1 MTDNY
6 ISIVTLVSQHFGS
19 FYPAL
24 PNTCEALVAMHTI
37 VTHSKD
43 LPEDIFKAG
52 AQFVLRILCL
62 LSSLLQSVSTSV
74 LSILRYQTLARP
86 FLLQFTPYLHI
97 ARTCLRTSLKQVHSL
112 SSDSSL
118 VVTFSVSQ
126 SALRFFLSCATKP
139 LRGPSC
145 NAQHVYT

>member
-24 PNTCEALVAMHTI
+24 PNTCEALLVAMHI
-37 VTHSKD
+37 MFTHSKD

-52 AQFVLRILCL
+52 AQFVFRL
-62 LSSLLQSVSTSV
+62 LSCRHFFSLH
-74 LSILRYQTLARP
+74 YQTLARS
-86 FLLQFTPYLHI
+86 LLQCTPYLHI
-97 ARTCLRTSLKQVHSL
+97 ARTCLRTSSKQLRSW

-118 VVTFSVSQ
+118 VVTSLVSQ
-126 SALRFFLSCATKP
+126 HFGSSILRYQTLARPC
-139 LRGPSC
+139 C
-145 NAQHVYT
+145 NAHHIYT